1 MCDFQKCMLV
11 WVNFNHI
18 PAGNY
23 MFKVNNRNT
32 RTRCEIRSK
41 SIIKTPKRRHFTV
54 LFHLFFINIV
64 FHFILLFKMKQEDNH
79 VAESWHSGW
88 DKQQQQYVRFGDA
101 NTSHMS
107 LAPPERLWSTITF
120 YQETWH
126 QARLV
131 FMILVLK

>member
-41 SIIKTPKRRHFTV
+41 F
-54 LFHLFFINIV
+54 LMF
-64 FHFILLFKMKQEDNH
+64 LLLTL
-79 VAESWHSGW
+79 S
-88 DKQQQQYVRFGDA
+88 R
-101 NTSHMS
+101 
-107 LAPPERLWSTITF
+107 
-120 YQETWH
+120 
-126 QARLV
+126 
-131 FMILVLK
+131 